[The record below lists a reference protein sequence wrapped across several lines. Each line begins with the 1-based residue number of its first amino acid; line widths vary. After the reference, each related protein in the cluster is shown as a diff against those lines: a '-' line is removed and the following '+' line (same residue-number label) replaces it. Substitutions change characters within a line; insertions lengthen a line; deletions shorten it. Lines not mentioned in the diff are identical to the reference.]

1 MPFELQPVLEGELVA
16 VRPLR
21 AGDFD
26 DLWAVASDRLIWE
39 QHPAK
44 ERATAAGF
52 RSFFEES
59 LASGGA
65 LVVADR
71 ATGMVIGSSRYHGHD
86 EEAEEVEIGWT
97 YLARK
102 YWGGRYNGELKQLM
116 LDHAFRF
123 VESVVFLVGPT
134 NFRSQR
140 AVGKLGATRDGSR
153 HDASG
158 RESFRYRIRRRAWA
172 GGGRQPPP

>member
-1 MPFELQPVLEGELVA
+1 MHFEFQPVLEGDLVT

-26 DLWAVASDRLIWE
+26 DLWAVASDRLVWE

-52 RSFFEES
+52 RSFFEAS

-65 LVVADR
+65 LVVTDR
-71 ATGMVIGSSRYHGHD
+71 GTGAVIGSSRYHGHD
-86 EEAEEVEIGWT
+86 EEAKEVEIGWT
-97 YLARK
+97 YLARM
-102 YWGGRYNGELKQLM
+102 YWGGRYNRELKQLM

-123 VESVVFLVGPT
+123 VESVVFLVGTT

-140 AVGKLGATRDGSR
+140 AVEKLGAVRDRSR
-153 HDASG
+153 RDASG

-172 GGGRQPPP
+172 GEERQLP